1 MKNEWN
7 IFEWEKWSGDYY
19 EWWNDGINWCMN
31 KEGSA
36 TIWKERIKYIV
47 SIKELIVRGFI
58 DNQHYGMQIISVVE
72 KNKW

>member
-1 MKNEWN
+1 
-7 IFEWEKWSGDYY
+7 
-19 EWWNDGINWCMN
+19 MN

-72 KNKW
+72 KNK